1 MRASSIKSQS
11 LVALAQMALGVL
23 AIILASR
30 AYADGL
36 PAPYREPPVG
46 CCFTWSGFYYGVNA
60 GAAFNDSRDIHFSG
74 TDTGTGGF
82 GSEIADG
89 TTPSR
94 AKLDWGTS
102 FSGGAQAGYNWQMH
116 NFVMGLETDLQWLN
130 GYANFSAV
138 STNPL
143 RPTITTTANR
153 EMNMLAT
160 IRARLGVTLWE
171 RSVLY
176 VTGGLG
182 IGDTTVRIS
191 SSCPNCPD
199 GSGSA
204 PRDVTSQSAGTAT
217 GLVWG
222 AGYEAALGP
231 RVSVKAE
238 YLHFDLG
245 HNQTTV
251 TYDYPPNTSS
261 MTGNVHDEGNIVRVG
276 VNFRL
281 DRPVETVK

>member
-1 MRASSIKSQS
+1 MTHTSRKPPILLIAAVLGAASVPQ
-11 LVALAQMALGVL
+11 A
-23 AIILASR
+23 R
-30 AYADGL
+30 ADGQS
-36 PAPYREPPVG
+36 APNREAAGP
-46 CCFTWSGFYYGVNA
+46 CCFTWSGFYFGANA
-60 GAAFNDSRDIHFSG
+60 GAAWSSSHDLAFSG

-94 AKLDWGTS
+94 IRLDWGTS
-102 FSGGAQAGYNWQMH
+102 FTGGVQAGYNWQIQGILL
-116 NFVMGLETDLQWLN
+116 GLEADLQWLN
-130 GYANFSAV
+130 AYDSFSTV

-143 RPTITTTANR
+143 RPTITTSADR
-153 EMNMLAT
+153 ELNMLAT
-160 IRARLGVTLWE
+160 LRGRLGVTLWE
-171 RSVLY
+171 RSVLF

-182 IGDTTVRIS
+182 VGDATMRIS

-204 PRDVTSQSAGTAT
+204 PRDVTSQSAGTPT
-217 GLVWG
+217 GFVWG

-261 MTGNVHDEGNIVRVG
+261 MTGKVHDAGDILRIG

-281 DRPVETVK
+281 DHSSQTIK